1 MTDRKPTHIAASVR
15 QRLLNRARA
24 EGRVFQELATLYA
37 MERFLYR
44 LGRSP
49 HAERF
54 VLKGGLMTLTWAGE
68 YARLTRDIDL
78 LGRGAST
85 VHGVV
90 DRVREVLSVEAD
102 DGLRFNAGSASG
114 SEITADAAHVGVR
127 VVFGAELAGMAIPM
141 QVDVGFGDA
150 VVPEP
155 AWMEYPQL
163 LDLGAPR
170 LLGYPPEA
178 TLAEK
183 LHAVVVLGLANSQMK
198 DYYDLWT
205 AARLA
210 IVTDDGLGEAI
221 WHTFARRDTPLP
233 VGLPEGLTAA
243 FATDPTKQAQ
253 WAGFV
258 RKSRL
263 HAPSLAEVVDVAAG
277 LAEGG
282 FAVARRRR

>member
-114 SEITADAAHVGVR
+114 REITADAAHELR
-127 VVFGAELAGMAIPM
+127 TPDAALRQRMGAASRALAERRFDARIVNAAII
-141 QVDVGFGDA
+141 GA
-150 VVPEP
+150 
-155 AWMEYPQL
+155 
-163 LDLGAPR
+163 LGA
-170 LLGYPPEA
+170 
-178 TLAEK
+178 
-183 LHAVVVLGLANSQMK
+183 
-198 DYYDLWT
+198 
-205 AARLA
+205 
-210 IVTDDGLGEAI
+210 
-221 WHTFARRDTPLP
+221 
-233 VGLPEGLTAA
+233 
-243 FATDPTKQAQ
+243 
-253 WAGFV
+253 
-258 RKSRL
+258 
-263 HAPSLAEVVDVAAG
+263 
-277 LAEGG
+277 
-282 FAVARRRR
+282 